1 MTNSSNQKSIRA
13 YLIEMIMFLTYAL
26 FAVSWV
32 AGSTLTPQIMESFDI
47 KTFANA
53 SLINNAITVAKIV
66 GNLMAAWVLIKL
78 KPKKAIALG
87 SILISLSALGAFATS
102 YWIFVLTRFIMGIG
116 GALFIVYFGPIV
128 FNYFTAKQRPMI
140 NGVNSVAY
148 NVGSLI
154 AMLVVTPV
162 ILALDSW
169 QNTILVFAGTS
180 FLLFIAWLIVGED
193 FELHQNK
200 LQAADVGGQRYTFK
214 EGLKDKF
221 NYIYPFTYSGCLL
234 LYLVILTIFPL
245 SQTNSIDAKTLTAV
259 MAIAGCVGTVFGIM
273 AVKKFALRLPVIRWS
288 GLAMTISALFMVT
301 TSSPIFSLIAAF
313 LLGFFTFLPMTTLV
327 TIPQELP
334 GMTPSKVT
342 IIMGFFWSFAYII
355 ETILYYLVGITIDM
369 GGFQSGIYLAI
380 GFSLTFFIGSFLLP
394 ETGKRRT
401 VAEAAQVQPTA

>member
-1 MTNSSNQKSIRA
+1 MTNSSNQKSVRA

-26 FAVSWV
+26 FAVSWI

-53 SLINNAITVAKIV
+53 TLITNAITIAKIV

-87 SILISLSALGAFATS
+87 SLLISLSALGAFATS
-102 YWIFVLTRFIMGIG
+102 YWLFVLTRFMMGIG

-128 FNYFTAKQRPMI
+128 FHYFTAKQRPMI
-140 NGVNSVAY
+140 NGINSVAY

-154 AMLVVTPV
+154 AMVVVTPV

-180 FLLFIAWLIVGED
+180 FLLFVAWLLLGED
-193 FELHQNK
+193 FEIYQNK
-200 LQAADVGGQRYTFK
+200 QQVADIGQRYTFR

-221 NYIYPFTYSGCLL
+221 NYICAFTYSGCLL

-245 SQTNSIDAKTLTAV
+245 SQTNAMDAKTLTAV

-288 GLAMTISALFMVT
+288 GLAMTVSALLMVT
-301 TSSPIFSLIAAF
+301 TSSPVFSIIAAF

-342 IIMGFFWSFAYII
+342 VMMGFFWSFAYII
-355 ETILYYLVGITIDM
+355 ETILYYLVGLTIDM

-401 VAEAAQVQPTA
+401 AVDTAHVQPSA